1 MEGMTLLT
9 EEQISKGLK
18 ELKGWKKEEG
28 FLVKRFKFRK
38 FMDGI
43 KFVNMVAGVAE
54 RAEHHPDIH
63 IRWTTVTLMIQTHD
77 EGGITELDLDL
88 ARKIEETIKKEAKS

>member
-1 MEGMTLLT
+1 
-9 EEQISKGLK
+9 
-18 ELKGWKKEEG
+18 
-28 FLVKRFKFRK
+28 
-38 FMDGI
+38 MDGI